1 MLAAADFGN
10 YGIWSP
16 PLISE
21 HGGSVDLLITTLH
34 WFMLALFIPWGIF
47 MLYCLVRFRQGNGH
61 KAVYEPVK
69 GKISKY
75 AEIGVV
81 LFETF
86 LLVGMSIPVWADY
99 KNNPPKESDRM
110 VVRVVA
116 EQFQW
121 NFHYPGPDGKFGRT
135 DARLV
140 DTTSNPVGLDEN
152 DPNAA
157 DDVWTINDFHIPTG
171 KNIYLRLTS
180 KDVIHSF
187 FIPSMRVKQDVIPG
201 MEIPIW
207 FKVQEEATTEHLK
220 AEMTRNYPTAGANW
234 YKLRHLVAMKDYAD
248 KSGQVILATGA
259 NLGTS
264 RATGTALLEQLRAAG
279 VEEISMQPL
288 NPLEVVCAQLCGN
301 SHFTM
306 KAQIVTHTPEGF
318 DQWIQEQSKEEEFDE
333 DF

>member
-1 MLAAADFGN
+1 MFAAADFGN
-10 YGIWSP
+10 YGLWSP

-21 HGGSVDLLITTLH
+21 HGSSVDLLISLLH
-34 WFMLALFIPWGIF
+34 WFMLLLFIPWGVF
-47 MLYCLVRFRQGNGH
+47 MIYCLVRFRQRAGH
-61 KAVYEPVK
+61 RASYEPVK

-81 LFETF
+81 LFEAI
-86 LLVGMSIPVWADY
+86 LLVGLSIPVWAEY
-99 KNNPPKESDRM
+99 KNNPPEEADRL
-110 VVRVVA
+110 VIRVVA

-121 NFHYPGPDGKFGRT
+121 NFHYAGPDGKFGRT

-140 DTTSNPVGLDEN
+140 DTASNPVGLDES
-152 DPNAA
+152 DPDAA

-171 KNIYLRLTS
+171 RDIYLRLTS

-207 FKVQEEATTEHLK
+207 FKVKAEATTENLK
-220 AEMTRNYPTAGANW
+220 AGMTRRYATAGASW
-234 YKLRHLVAMKDYAD
+234 YKLRHHVATADYAD

-259 NLGTS
+259 NLGTTQ
-264 RATGTALLEQLRAAG
+264 AAGAALLEQLRAAD
-279 VEEISMQPL
+279 VEEISMQPR
-288 NPLEVVCAQLCGN
+288 NPLEVICAQLCGN

-318 DQWIQEQSKEEEFDE
+318 EQWIAEQSKEEEFEE